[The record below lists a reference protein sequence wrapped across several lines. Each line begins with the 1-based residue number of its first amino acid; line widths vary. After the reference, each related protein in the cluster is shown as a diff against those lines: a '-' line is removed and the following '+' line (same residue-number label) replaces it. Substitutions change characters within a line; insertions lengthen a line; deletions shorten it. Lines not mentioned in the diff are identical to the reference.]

1 MSPPPLSALLIDYSG
16 QTQILLAV
24 LRSLAQI
31 KGIKLHLLV
40 DQRWHPVRLSR
51 HVSSFTASRPKA
63 PDAERLDQVE
73 RLVRR
78 KGIDVLIP
86 SGQDAVSFLGR
97 NSAALKRICS
107 VSPVPDPEAYETA
120 TDKWLLMHALM
131 EGKFS
136 CPRTLPLE
144 DPAVT
149 ERKVRQLLFP
159 VLLKPVHGAG
169 GKGIL
174 RFDSPEALTLALEGR
189 HGTPDRYLLQE
200 FVGGYDIDC
209 SVLCRDGAVLAHTVQ
224 RGVLPGTQKYA
235 APAGIRLIKEEKVL
249 ETVLP
254 LLNLLRWSG
263 VAHIDLRYD
272 PRDRSYKILELNAR
286 YWRSLLGS
294 VYAGVNFPYLACL
307 AGLGID
313 FAPPEYRET
322 LFLHEHRVAAKRLL
336 QQVSPRL
343 SPRFHFRETS
353 LSRALTDPLPDLY
366 LLAHR
371 EKPGRG

>member
-1 MSPPPLSALLIDYSG
+1 MPPFSALLIDYSG

-31 KGIKLHLLV
+31 NGIKLHLLV

-51 HVSSFTASRPKA
+51 HVSSFTPSRLNT
-63 PDAERLDQVE
+63 PDTERLDQVE
-73 RLVRR
+73 RIVRKR
-78 KGIDVLIP
+78 GIDVLLP
-86 SGQDAVSFLGR
+86 SGQEAVSFLGR
-97 NSAALKRICS
+97 NSAALKKICS

-131 EGKFS
+131 EARIP
-136 CPRTLPLE
+136 CPETFPLE
-144 DPAVT
+144 DIAVT
-149 ERKVRQLLFP
+149 ERKIRELSFP

-169 GKGIL
+169 GEGIL
-174 RFDSPEALTLALEGR
+174 RFDSPEALTPGLDRR
-189 HGTPDRYLLQE
+189 HGTAARYLFQE
-200 FVGGYDIDC
+200 FVEGYDIDC

-272 PRDRSYKILELNAR
+272 PRDGSYKILEVNAR

-294 VYAGVNFPYLACL
+294 VHAGVNFPYLACL
-307 AGLGID
+307 DGLGIG

-322 LFLHEHRVAAKRLL
+322 LFLHEHRVAVKRLL

-343 SPRFHFRETS
+343 SPRFHLRETS
-353 LSRALTDPLPDLY
+353 LSHALTDPLPDLY
-366 LLAHR
+366 LLTHKEER
-371 EKPGRG
+371 GRG